1 MLELQSKSSFESCSF
16 IAGIPGMQR
25 TTQGGA
31 VVQELNTCT
40 LEPVR
45 FLPNFFHAL
54 DTLPQASY
62 LISLC
67 ISLIICK
74 LGMIV
79 SPCQR
84 IASAL
89 MGIFLILFLCHRVG
103 YSYIYRGK
111 TFFPPISLIDS
122 HNFGDCGKLHYCCL
136 LLVLSLNG

>member
-1 MLELQSKSSFESCSF
+1 MKTPWTLEATKIQNTYSATFKKLQVDGITCGLMMPLAASFPHCGLHVGRTQIAMLELQSKSSFESCSF
-16 IAGIPGMQR
+16 IAGIPGTQR
-25 TTQGGA
+25 ATQGGA

-45 FLPNFFHAL
+45 FLRNFFHAL
-54 DTLPQASY
+54 GTLPRASY

-84 IASAL
+84 IAMRA
-89 MGIFLILFLCHRVG
+89 
-103 YSYIYRGK
+103 K
-111 TFFPPISLIDS
+111 
-122 HNFGDCGKLHYCCL
+122 
-136 LLVLSLNG
+136 